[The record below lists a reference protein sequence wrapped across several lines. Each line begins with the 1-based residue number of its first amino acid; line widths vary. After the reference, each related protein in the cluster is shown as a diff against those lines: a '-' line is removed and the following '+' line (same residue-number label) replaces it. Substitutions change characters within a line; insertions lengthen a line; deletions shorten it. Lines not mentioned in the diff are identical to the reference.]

1 MYRNIVGTQDTFKNQ
16 GVTHDFF
23 SLPSDRGRNLLPEDE
38 YQDFVGRLK
47 LVWLMR
53 EDTKADDGF

>member
-1 MYRNIVGTQDTFKNQ
+1 VGTQDTFKDQ

-23 SLPSDRGRNLLPEDE
+23 ALPSDRGRDLLPEDE
-38 YQDFVGRLK
+38 YQDFMGRLK
-47 LVWLMR
+47 LVLMR